1 MVLSS
6 DVSAPVPSQDES
18 DDWIEPVAEKVREIM
33 GDMTIELRKDLIDD
47 LRIMIDG
54 KGFCGGRRQHNKSC
68 CAGVLVGSNR
78 IPAHPRSCDSGR
90 DEADM
95 FPWRATCVCLFSCT
109 CRVSAAY
116 WVARL
121 NQGRKHRPP
130 P

>member
-54 KGFCGGRRQHNKSC
+54 KG
-68 CAGVLVGSNR
+68 VLRG
-78 IPAHPRSCDSGR
+78 AQT
-90 DEADM
+90 A
-95 FPWRATCVCLFSCT
+95 
-109 CRVSAAY
+109 
-116 WVARL
+116 
-121 NQGRKHRPP
+121 Q
-130 P
+130 